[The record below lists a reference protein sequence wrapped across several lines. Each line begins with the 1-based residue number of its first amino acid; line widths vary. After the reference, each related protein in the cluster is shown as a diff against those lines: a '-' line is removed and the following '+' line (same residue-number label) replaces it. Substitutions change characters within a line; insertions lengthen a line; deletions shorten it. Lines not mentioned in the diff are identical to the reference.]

1 MGIRS
6 LRAGSVAAGDE
17 AIGLGYR
24 TLNALHKALVFN
36 RRVNILAA
44 HFAET
49 IPQRGTVLDIGTGD
63 GVLALAVMQLRP
75 DLRIEGVDVLARPDA
90 AIPVTIYDGQTVPF
104 PDRSFDYVLISD
116 VLHHT
121 EDPAAV
127 LAEAARVARIGIVLK
142 DHLREGFLAAPTLR
156 FMDWIG
162 NRGHNVVLPYN
173 YLSRDEWQVAYLRA
187 RLTTISSKERLG
199 LYPPP
204 FSWLFERKLHF
215 VALLAPREQPA

>member
-1 MGIRS
+1 MSNMATG
-6 LRAGSVAAGDE
+6 GEEVGM
-17 AIGLGYR
+17 GYR
-24 TLNALHKALVFN
+24 LLNTLHRVLVFN
-36 RRVNILAA
+36 RRVHVLAG

-63 GVLALAVMQLRP
+63 GLLAATLMRLRP
-75 DLRIEGVDVLARPDA
+75 DLEVEGVDVLARPDA
-90 AIPVTIYDGQTVPF
+90 HIAVTIYDGRTVPF

-121 EDPAAV
+121 DDPAV
-127 LAEAARVARIGIVLK
+127 ILAEAARVARVGIVLK
-142 DHLREGFLAAPTLR
+142 DHLREGFLAGPTLR

-173 YLSRDEWQVAYLRA
+173 YLSRDEWQVAYYKA
-187 RLTTISSKERLG
+187 QLTTVSSRERLG

-204 FSWLFERKLHF
+204 LSWLFERRLHF
-215 VALLAPREQPA
+215 VALLAPREGAA

>member
-6 LRAGSVAAGDE
+6 LRAGGEAAEGE
-17 AIGLGYR
+17 GVGLGYR
-24 TLNALHKALVFN
+24 MLNAMHKALVFN
-36 RRVNILAA
+36 RRVHILAA

-63 GVLALAVMQLRP
+63 GVLAVALMQLRP

-104 PDRSFDYVLISD
+104 PDQSFDYVLISD

-121 EDPAAV
+121 ENPAAV
-127 LAEAARVARIGIVLK
+127 LAEAARVARLGIVLK
-142 DHLREGFLAAPTLR
+142 DHLREGFLAGPTLR
-156 FMDWIG
+156 FMDWVG

-187 RLTTISSKERLG
+187 RLTTVSSKERLG

-204 FSWLFERKLHF
+204 FSWLFERHLHF
-215 VALLAPREQPA
+215 VALLAPREQAA